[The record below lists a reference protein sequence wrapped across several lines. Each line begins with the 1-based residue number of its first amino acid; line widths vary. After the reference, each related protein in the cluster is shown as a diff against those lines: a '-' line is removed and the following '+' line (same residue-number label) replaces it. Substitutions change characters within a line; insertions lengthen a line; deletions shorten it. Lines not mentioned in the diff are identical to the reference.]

1 MSTTTTTTTNT
12 NTLFNKVHLKSNEV
26 VIIVISCFI
35 LIAIVFVS
43 LSAAGIFD
51 ESDTTDFPSVTP
63 VP

>member
-1 MSTTTTTTTNT
+1 MSTITTTTTKS
-12 NTLFNKVHLKSNEV
+12 NTLTNKIHLKSNEI

-43 LSAAGIFD
+43 LSAAGVFD
-51 ESDTTDFPSVTP
+51 ESETTEFPSVTP